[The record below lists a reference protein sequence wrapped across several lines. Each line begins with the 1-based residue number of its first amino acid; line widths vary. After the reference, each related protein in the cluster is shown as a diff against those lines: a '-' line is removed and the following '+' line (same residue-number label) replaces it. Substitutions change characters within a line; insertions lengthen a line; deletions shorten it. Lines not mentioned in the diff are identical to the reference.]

1 MASKVAIEVE
11 IKNIKQ
17 VADLKKSLKALRKE
31 TSDYEKEIANGK
43 KATKESTKGY
53 IDSSKAIKN
62 QSKELRNL
70 KKGLNDSNKATKE
83 VTKSSNG
90 MAKQFLKGAAAIGIV
105 VGAFRTIN
113 RAVSS
118 VVSTFSDFEFVMAKV
133 NAVSGATESE
143 FVALTKSA
151 EDLGRSTFFT
161 ATQVG
166 ELQLAYSKLGF
177 TAQEILDAT
186 EATLD
191 LATATGTDLA
201 RAAQVA
207 GASIRGFQLDASEA
221 GRVVD
226 VMAVA
231 FSSSALDIEKWN
243 TSMTKVAPIAA
254 MAGFEIEEVA
264 AIMGKLSDTG
274 IEASIA
280 GTSLRN
286 IFLKM
291 QDPSSKLS
299 KTLGHTI
306 TNLDEMLIAFK
317 GLQDEGTDLTDVL
330 GFMDIR
336 QVAAFGTML
345 QGSDDIATLRDSLL
359 EASGE
364 GERMADIV
372 GDTLQGSMLKFTSA
386 AQGAAIAVM
395 KNFGGGL
402 KKTFSSLAKF
412 LNKLVENEGAMAK
425 LTSNIKLAAEW
436 IGFTAKALLSYVVG
450 AKLAA
455 MWTATTSSAFF
466 TMMTASQRAATG
478 VRVLTISLRTF
489 TSALITT
496 GVGALVVALG
506 FLVSKMFEAKDVIAS
521 IPTTLE
527 SVDKA
532 MLDTAK
538 KTKGLEKELES
549 LSKVRGKMISLSE
562 EEGKDLKENSKLS
575 YAYTEL
581 KKKEKLSISNINK
594 VMKVH
599 NQDLVTEKDNIED
612 ITTATNTLI
621 ESINK
626 KAYANI
632 YTDMRAS
639 ILKSEVEGDL
649 LLKQINKLQT
659 AETDHWKVS
668 TDIAD
673 VIKDVE
679 DDYTQAWH
687 DFSLSGSTTVRANR
701 VVAVKKLL
709 EDMDMT
715 IQEFKESIQGGSF
728 DSKIAELEET
738 ISSKL
743 GGISITDLL
752 SGEATEE
759 KVKPESKAA
768 QFEINEMIRKRE
780 VFFRE
785 NNAMLDND
793 KLFNA
798 GLLEAKIAGVQDF
811 LNQENN
817 KKEGVEIADRQMAG
831 LLRKQ
836 RKSNNASTLQ
846 DLRTTA
852 TEDINFQKTLLKTKI
867 INEFD
872 YAKKVIEIKQTLL
885 KDELA
890 ILEKG
895 QGNEKAI
902 ADNKSKMLTLELQKD
917 KLNIKE
923 KERIIKKAFDDKVL
937 TLELEQSTTM
947 MNKVEFDNRMLALE
961 FDYLM
966 ARKGLYETGALEL
979 IDINNGI
986 LANNVSVNE
995 QQKQLMQEQISAY
1008 GGVGSALTTLAGDNE
1023 NLNAIKEA
1031 GNAIS
1036 QAANI
1041 ISTITT
1047 LKENLSTIAKVG
1059 NTAAVVSNTVAE
1071 GVNATATGVSTA
1083 MTLADTTANAVQIPF
1098 LATKSILKSGSS
1110 LPFPL
1115 NLIAIAATIAVI
1127 SKVMKMFE
1135 KGGIV
1140 SDGKYERGGLISK
1153 FANGGMVH
1161 GASHAQ
1167 GGVKFAVGG
1176 RVNELEGGEAVINKR
1191 STAMF
1196 KSQLSSM
1203 NEAGGGVKFAN
1214 GGLLNNPTFA
1224 QQKFSQGN
1232 SGGSAQRVFVVEA
1245 DISQSQNSVSVLE
1258 AAATI

>member
-1 MASKVAIEVE
+1 MALKSKVAIEVE
-11 IKNIKQ
+11 IKNIKR
-17 VADLKKSLKALRKE
+17 VADLKKELKDLRKE
-31 TSDYEKEIANGK
+31 QKKAETQAKTGQFTSKKQEKQYIANA
-43 KATKESTKGY
+43 KAIGQKSKSLRGLNKNLRESTK
-53 IDSSKAIKN
+53 D
-62 QSKELRNL
+62 
-70 KKGLNDSNKATKE
+70 T
-83 VTKSSNG
+83 TKSTKASNG
-90 MAKQFLKGAAAIGIV
+90 MAKQFIKGAAAIGIL
-105 VGAFRTIN
+105 VGAFRTVN
-113 RAVSS
+113 RVLSS
-118 VVSTFSDFEFVMAKV
+118 IVTTFSDFEFVMSKV

-143 FVALTKSA
+143 FKALTQSA

-207 GASIRGFQLDASEA
+207 GASIRGFQLDANEA

-330 GFMDIR
+330 GFMDVR
-336 QVAAFGTML
+336 QVAAFATML
-345 QGSDDIATLRDSLL
+345 EGSDDIATLRDSLL
-359 EASGE
+359 EATGE

-386 AQGAAIAVM
+386 AQGAAIALM
-395 KNFGGGL
+395 KNFGDGL
-402 KKTFSSLAKF
+402 KKTFTSLAKF
-412 LNKLVENEGAMAK
+412 LNNLVENEGAMAR
-425 LTSNIKLAAEW
+425 LTKNIKLAAEW
-436 IGFTAKALLSYVVG
+436 IGFTAKVLLSYVVG

-455 MWTATTSSAFF
+455 MWTATVNSAFF

-478 VRVLTISLRTF
+478 VRIATVALRTF
-489 TSALITT
+489 TAALITT

-521 IPTTLE
+521 IPTVLE
-527 SVDKA
+527 KVDKA

-538 KTKGLEKELES
+538 KTEGLKEDLKS
-549 LSKVRGKMISLSE
+549 LTEAREEMSKISRQ
-562 EEGKDLKENSKLS
+562 EGKDLKENSKLS
-575 YAYTEL
+575 YKYNQL
-581 KKKEKLSISNINK
+581 KKDEKIAISNINK
-594 VMKVH
+594 VMKIH
-599 NQDLVTEKDNIED
+599 DKNLIKEKDSIEA

-621 ESINK
+621 EAMNK

-632 YTDMRAS
+632 YTDMRAN
-639 ILKSEVEGDL
+639 ILESEVKADL
-649 LLKQINKLQT
+649 LAKKIANLDFGVSPELL
-659 AETDHWKVS
+659 EFFKVS
-668 TDIAD
+668 TNITD
-673 VIKDVE
+673 VIQDVE
-679 DDYTQAWH
+679 DDFQQATL
-687 DFSLSGSTTVRANR
+687 DFSLSGHANSRARR
-701 VVAVKKLL
+701 VVAVNKLL
-709 EDMDMT
+709 EEMDMT
-715 IQEFKESIQGGSF
+715 ISEFKESIQGGSF
-728 DSKIAELEET
+728 DKKMADLEET

-743 GGISITDLL
+743 GGMSIADLL
-752 SGEATEE
+752 SGESKEE
-759 KVKPESKAA
+759 EKPESKAA

-785 NNAMLDND
+785 NNEMLDND

-798 GLLEAKIAGVQDF
+798 GLLEAKIQGVKDY
-811 LNQENN
+811 LAQENN
-817 KKEGVEIADRQMAG
+817 KKDGIEIADRQLAD

-836 RKSNNASTLQ
+836 RKANNKETLD
-846 DLRTTA
+846 DLKTQSI
-852 TEDINFQKTLLKTKI
+852 EDINTQTALYKNKI
-867 INEFD
+867 ISEFD
-872 YAKKVIEIKQTLL
+872 YNKKVIAIKKQLL
-885 KDELA
+885 ADELA

-895 QGNEKAI
+895 EGNEKKI
-902 ADNKSKMLTLELQKD
+902 AENKSKSLTLGLQLD

-923 KERIIKKAFDDKVL
+923 KERLAKQDFDSKV
-937 TLELEQSTTM
+937 TALELEQSTTM
-947 MNKVEFDNRMLALE
+947 MDKVEFDNRMLQLE
-961 FDYLM
+961 LEYLN
-966 ARKGLYETGALEL
+966 ARKNLYETGALEL

-986 LANNVSVNE
+986 LANNISVNE
-995 QQKQLMQEQISAY
+995 QQKELMEQQISAY
-1008 GGVGSALTTLAGDNE
+1008 GGVGSALTSLAGDNE
-1023 NLNAIKEA
+1023 KLNFVKEA
-1031 GNAIS
+1031 GNKIS
-1036 QAANI
+1036 MVANTL
-1041 ISTITT
+1041 STIMT
-1047 LKENLSTIAKVG
+1047 LKENLNTLGLIK
-1059 NTAAVVSNTVAE
+1059 NTAATAA
-1071 GVNATATGVSTA
+1071 NATATASASAVDTA
-1083 MTLADTTANAVQIPF
+1083 AIVPAVGLGAAKQ
-1098 LATKSILKSGSS
+1098 TK

-1115 NLIAIAATIAVI
+1115 NIIAVVATLALLAKI
-1127 SKVMKMFE
+1127 MGKFE
-1135 KGGIV
+1135 KGGII
-1140 SDGKYERGGLISK
+1140 SDGKK

-1161 GASHAQ
+1161 GPSHAQ

-1196 KSQLSSM
+1196 RGQLSAM
-1203 NEAGGGVKFAN
+1203 NEAGGGVKFAD
-1214 GGLLNNPTFA
+1214 GGLLNSPQFA
-1224 QQKFSQGN
+1224 NQQFS
-1232 SGGSAQRVFVVEA
+1232 SGMQAGAGMQKVYVVES
-1245 DISQSQNSVSVLE
+1245 DITSSQRTVGVLE
-1258 AAATI
+1258 ANATI